1 MRTITDA
8 SKAALAAGQIV
19 KPFYLVAIEFTS
31 GMFYAW
37 TGINT
42 LVWNSIDWEGF
53 GDFVGVSAIT
63 QTADLSAE
71 GITLSLSGINSGDIS
86 SAISDVATYLTVD
99 VWLGFLDSSNAVI
112 VDPVHCFS
120 GHVDVPTV
128 QDDGET
134 ATISIT
140 AENDLLILSQSSQ
153 RRYTNDD
160 QQIIYP
166 TDLGFQFVPTV
177 QAWNGAWGG
186 KNGGNTTGAPG
197 WQSFF

>member
-8 SKAALAAGQIV
+8 SAAALAAGQVV
-19 KPFYLVAIEFTS
+19 KPFYLVAVEFTS

-42 LVWNSIDWEGF
+42 LVWNSIDWQGV
-53 GDFVGVSAIT
+53 GDLGGVSAIT

-71 GITLSLSGINSGDIS
+71 GITLSLSGINSGVVS

-99 VWLGFLDSSNAVI
+99 VWLGFLDSTGAVI
-112 VDPVHCFS
+112 VDPVHVFS

-160 QQIIYP
+160 QQITYP
-166 TDLGFQFVPTV
+166 TDLGFQYVSVV

-186 KNGGNTTGAPG
+186 KNGGQNVASGA
-197 WQSFF
+197 FF

>member
-1 MRTITDA
+1 
-8 SKAALAAGQIV
+8 
-19 KPFYLVAIEFTS
+19 
-31 GMFYAW
+31 MFRAW

-42 LVWNSIDWEGF
+42 LVWNSYNWEGV
-53 GDFVGVSAIT
+53 GDLGGVSAIT

-71 GITLSLSGINSGDIS
+71 GITLSLSGIPSGNVS

-99 VWLGFLDSSNAVI
+99 VWLGFLDASNAVI
-112 VDPVHCFS
+112 VDPVHVFA

-128 QDDGET
+128 QDTGET

-140 AENDLLILSQSSQ
+140 AENDLLILSKSSQ

-166 TDLGFQFVPTV
+166 TDTGFQFVPSV
-177 QAWNGAWGG
+177 QAWNGGWGG
-186 KNGGNTTGAPG
+186 KNGGDTTGAPG
-197 WQSFF
+197 WNSFY

>member
-1 MRTITDA
+1 MRTITT
-8 SKAALAAGQIV
+8 AAQNALTAGQVV
-19 KPFYLVAIEFTS
+19 KPFYLVAIQFTS

-42 LVWNSIDWEGF
+42 LVWNSIDWEGL
-53 GDFVGVSAIT
+53 GDLAGVSAIT
-63 QTADLSAE
+63 QTADLTAE
-71 GITLSLSGINSGDIS
+71 GITVSLSGIPSGDVS

-99 VWLGFLDSSNAVI
+99 VWLKFLDSSNAVI
-112 VDPVHCFS
+112 VDPVHVFS

-128 QDDGET
+128 QDDGAT

-166 TDLGFQFVPTV
+166 TDNGFQYVPTV

-186 KNGGNTTGAPG
+186 KNGGGTVSGGA
-197 WQSFF
+197 F